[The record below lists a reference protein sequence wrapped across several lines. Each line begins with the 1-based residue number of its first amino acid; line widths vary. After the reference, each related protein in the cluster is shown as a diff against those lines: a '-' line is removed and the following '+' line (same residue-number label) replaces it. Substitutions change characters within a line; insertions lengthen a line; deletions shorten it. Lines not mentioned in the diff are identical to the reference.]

1 MRFSEKWLFFFI
13 FTLALGAGWN
23 RWPTSS
29 VAAATPT
36 PAPTATSDEINFNPS
51 PDGRWTAVVNTT
63 AGSLDLQGPDGQT
76 VNIFPPGSTVNAI
89 TWSPDSKHLL
99 VVKNNWI
106 PQQPLGTGV
115 EVKSPIEIWQI
126 EFKEGEP
133 SEPTRLYQSQATPDE
148 GPQQIVL
155 GQWSPDSR
163 YVLFWEGI
171 LSASILADGLPLSV
185 LDVTTGQVS
194 QVAEVALLNPRY
206 QSWAPDSS
214 ALAVT
219 AGDYR
224 SAQVNKWLILFDP
237 LKGQATTAIS
247 QTEQIP
253 GIVAWSPKGNWIAYA
268 AVPASQTSPEWA
280 DLMTFDNPAIA
291 GRRIYLLDPTTGQTH
306 RLNTGETF
314 QDAPLWSDD
323 GTVLYYVERQGSH
336 LILMA
341 ADPAS
346 GQSQAVPGA
355 SLALP
360 ELVGYYGQ
368 SDLDALLALRPG
380 GGLSAAPAPESPP
393 VAAPNSANLEL
404 VRFIF
409 QKHPPVLGTLAEEF
423 LKKVEASRYT
433 DFNVQEADLTGDG
446 QPESIVSGSA
456 EGLYLFAAILSRD
469 PAGNLREL
477 FHTENI
483 EGKYLAQ
490 VRTKVDGSRVIAD
503 FLTST
508 GGAGYIETTWEQRW
522 IECQVGA
529 CSQVWS
535 GPLLTASRS
544 VNWTARRDYTVTE
557 LEQPDA
563 TRLRLTTRR
572 FGLKDLPLSDTGS
585 PPGTARRVVGPDTL
599 AIYRRGTP
607 GEVYQLESQT
617 QLAPGQEIA
626 QEFDWQSEESRR
638 LLDAVISQPFYQ
650 ADGSFD
656 NDGFLAM
663 QAELWGLP
671 APGQPDDPAWGTASR
686 QLDIAAHSGPPG
698 ELGEWV
704 AGLVGAL
711 DTPQCRL
718 TVLHHDSGKFQQAG
732 RLDQPC
738 TANLTRLAWLDV
750 TGDGQAELLLLT
762 IPPDAEVAGKV
773 QRLYV
778 YGITE
783 NRLSELATLDGGI
796 NGADGAGIRWEST
809 AEGFKVEA
817 GLPLIDPDVN
827 PNLANLRL
835 ERQFQRYVWD
845 EGSRGFKVTE

>member
-1 MRFSEKWLFFFI
+1 MRFLEKCLFFLI
-13 FTLALGAGWN
+13 FTMALGAGWFT
-23 RWPTSS
+23 RP
-29 VAAATPT
+29 AAAVTPT
-36 PAPTATSDEINFNPS
+36 PAPTAASDEINFNPS

-63 AGSLDLQGPDGQT
+63 AGSLDLQQPDGQT
-76 VNIFPPGSTVNAI
+76 INIFPSGSTVNAM
-89 TWSPDSKHLL
+89 TWSPDSEHLL
-99 VVKNNWI
+99 VVKNNWM
-106 PQQPLGTGV
+106 PKQPLGTGV
-115 EVKSPIEIWQI
+115 EVKSPIEIWQVA
-126 EFKEGEP
+126 FNNNEP
-133 SEPTRLYQSQATPDE
+133 GEPTRLYQSQAAPEE
-148 GPQQIVL
+148 GPQQIIL
-155 GQWSPDSR
+155 GQWTPDSR
-163 YVLFWEGI
+163 YMLFWEGI
-171 LSASILADGLPLSV
+171 LSASILADGLPLFV
-185 LDVTTGQVS
+185 LDTTGGEVKP
-194 QVAEVALLNPRY
+194 VTAEALLNPRY

-214 ALAVT
+214 SLAVT
-219 AGDYR
+219 AGAYR

-237 LKGQATTAIS
+237 LTGETTTAIS

-253 GIVAWSPKGNWIAYA
+253 GIVAWSPRGDLIAYA
-268 AVPASQTSPEWA
+268 AVPSGQTGDEWA

-291 GRRIYLLDPTTGQTH
+291 GRRIYLLDPTTGQSR

-323 GTVLYYVERQGSH
+323 GITLYYVERQGNH

-360 ELVGYYGQ
+360 EWVGYYGQ

-380 GGLSAAPAPESPP
+380 GGLSAAATPESTP
-393 VAAPNSANLEL
+393 VASASSTDLEL

-423 LKKVEASRYT
+423 LKKVETGQYT
-433 DFNVQEADLTGDG
+433 NFDVQEADLTGDG
-446 QPESIVSGSA
+446 QPESVVSGSA

-469 PAGNLREL
+469 PAGDLRDL

-508 GGAGYIETTWEQRW
+508 GGTGYVEITWEQRW
-522 IECQVGA
+522 IECQTDA
-529 CSQVWS
+529 CTQVWS

-544 VNWTARRDYTVTE
+544 VNWTAGRDYTVTE

-563 TRLRLTTRR
+563 ASLRLTTRR
-572 FGLKDLPLSDTGS
+572 FGVKDLPLSDTGS
-585 PPGTARRVVGPDTL
+585 PPGTARRVIGPDILTV
-599 AIYRRGTP
+599 YRRAAP
-607 GEVYQLESQT
+607 GEIYQLESQM

-638 LLDAVISQPFYQ
+638 LLDAAISQPFYQ

-671 APGQPDDPAWGTASR
+671 APGQPDDPAWGSASR
-686 QLDIAAHSGPPG
+686 QLDIAAHSGLPG

-704 AGLVGAL
+704 AGLVSAL

-718 TVLHHDSGKFQQAG
+718 TVLHHTSGKFQQAG
-732 RLDQPC
+732 RLDLPC

-750 TGDGQAELLLLT
+750 TGDGQEELLLLT
-762 IPPDAEVAGKV
+762 IPPDAEIAGKV
-773 QRLYV
+773 QRLYFYTV
-778 YGITE
+778 TD
-783 NRLSELATLDGGI
+783 NRLNELATLDGAI
-796 NGADGAGIRWEST
+796 NGPDGTGVHWEST

-817 GLPLIDPDVN
+817 GLPLIDPDAN
-827 PNLANLRL
+827 PSLDSLRL
-835 ERQFQRYVWD
+835 ERQFQTYVWD
-845 EGSRGFKVTE
+845 EESRGFKPAD